1 MSHSRWENNQTDAMD
16 CCSPATRNKAR
27 AKGLAYAVVM
37 LAVLTVDMGIM
48 YASAMVCDAKRRPYI
63 WLSRGFSC
71 FLSAAHV
78 GFIVTWTVAAAADNV
93 QLMTVGITGVAVRLL
108 GKIVYSTIDF
118 IVSLITKPKI
128 SHVVALL
135 TLHIEE
141 LPAMPFSPGYPT
153 VILLSIELCF
163 LAGLNN
169 YSEIFK
175 KSTEGNND
183 DSANAAGNR
192 DNSNN

>member
-1 MSHSRWENNQTDAMD
+1 MSHSRWEKNQTDAMD

-37 LAVLTVDMGIM
+37 LAVLTIDMGIM

-108 GKIVYSTIDF
+108 GKIVYSTIVF
-118 IVSLITKPKI
+118 IVSLIT
-128 SHVVALL
+128 
-135 TLHIEE
+135 
-141 LPAMPFSPGYPT
+141 
-153 VILLSIELCF
+153 LCF